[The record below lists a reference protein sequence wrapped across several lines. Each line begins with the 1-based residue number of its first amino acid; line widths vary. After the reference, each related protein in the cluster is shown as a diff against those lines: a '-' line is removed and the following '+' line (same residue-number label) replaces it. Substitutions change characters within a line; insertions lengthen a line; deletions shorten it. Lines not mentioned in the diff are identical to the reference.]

1 MYYLLLAASV
11 AVSVTKNIITKT
23 DKRCFSGRKNQ
34 LFVNIVTGIIALV
47 VFGIFVRDIGIVRDA
62 KFLVLSLFY
71 GIFTMTGQMFY
82 ISALETGPV
91 SVCTMIYSC
100 GFIIPTVFAAVY
112 YHEAMSIP
120 CIIGIILILVSIV
133 LVTGKIERAKD
144 GRWIF
149 FAVGSMVSSGLIG
162 VIQKLF
168 RAGFDG
174 GVNEYLFVSFA
185 VMLVFSS
192 VMYPFAG
199 GKDTAV
205 CEGEEKPKPKIQR
218 RLFLSSVF
226 GLGIVLAN
234 KFNLYLSGVL
244 PGIVFFPAINGGV
257 LAFTALA
264 SSIILREKLTALQW
278 IGIALGIVSIVLV
291 AL

>member
-1 MYYLLLAASV
+1 MHYLLLATSV
-11 AVSVTKNIITKT
+11 AVTVTKNVIAKT

-34 LFVNIVTGIIALV
+34 LFVNIVTGVIALV

-112 YHEAMSIP
+112 YHEAMSVP
-120 CIIGIILILVSIV
+120 CILGIILILVSIV

-144 GRWIF
+144 GRWIL

-162 VIQKLF
+162 VLQKLF
-168 RAGFDG
+168 RAGFSDG
-174 GVNEYLFVSFA
+174 INEYLFVAFA
-185 VMLVFSS
+185 VMLVISA
-192 VMYPFAG
+192 VMYPFAEKG
-199 GKDTAV
+199 GRDR
-205 CEGEEKPKPKIQR
+205 GERKEKTSPKIQR
-218 RLFLSSVF
+218 RIALSAVF

-234 KFNLYLSGVL
+234 KFNLFLSGVL
-244 PGIVFFPAINGGV
+244 PGIVFFPAVNGGV

>member
-1 MYYLLLAASV
+1 MNYLLLAASV
-11 AVSVTKNIITKT
+11 AVAVTKNIITKT

-34 LFVNIVTGIIALV
+34 LFVNIVTSIIALI
-47 VFGIFVRDIGIVRDA
+47 VFGIFVRDVNIVCNV

-112 YHEAMSIP
+112 YNEAMSVSRIL
-120 CIIGIILILVSIV
+120 GIILILVSIV

-144 GRWIF
+144 GRWIL

-162 VIQKLF
+162 VLQKLF
-168 RAGFDG
+168 RAGFNDG
-174 GVNEYLFVSFA
+174 INEYLFVAFA
-185 VMLVFSS
+185 VMLVISA
-192 VMYPFAG
+192 VLYPFAKERDRDSEE
-199 GKDTAV
+199 GK
-205 CEGEEKPKPKIQR
+205 EKTSPKIQR
-218 RLFLSSVF
+218 RIALSAVF

-234 KFNLYLSGVL
+234 KFNLFLSGVL
-244 PGIVFFPAINGGV
+244 PGIVFFPAVNGGV